1 MWYRLRVKPVR
12 VSTSGDTGFTL
23 LEVMVAVAIV
33 AIALVPLLRLHLVS
47 LDATIWTQDY
57 TTAVMLAQETMAKTM
72 APIPSERKLGERKEA
87 ELESGEE
94 SGTFEEP
101 AYARFQWQ
109 TLIGETEEI
118 TLGDLAGDPASAAP
132 NPLGVQRIQVTITW
146 EDGQRSRAYQLE
158 SYVVHS
164 VQ

>member
-1 MWYRLRVKPVR
+1 
-12 VSTSGDTGFTL
+12 VSALDNSGFTL

-33 AIALVPLLRLHLVS
+33 AIALVPILRLHLVS

-57 TTAVMLAQETMAKTM
+57 TTAVMLAETKMAATM
-72 APIPSERKLGERKEA
+72 APIPSERKLGERKA
-87 ELESGEE
+87 DELEAGEE
-94 SGTFEEP
+94 KGTFDEP

-118 TLGDLAGDPASAAP
+118 ILGEVGQ
-132 NPLGVQRIQVTITW
+132 PLGVQRIEVTITW
-146 EDGQRSRAYQLE
+146 EDGRRSRAYQLE
-158 SYVVHS
+158 AYVVHV

>member
-1 MWYRLRVKPVR
+1 MVMWRQLPVKPVR
-12 VSTSGDTGFTL
+12 VRVPGDTGFTL

-57 TTAVMLAQETMAKTM
+57 TTAVMLAEAKMAATM
-72 APIPSERKLGERKEA
+72 APIPSERKLGEREGG
-87 ELESGEE
+87 EWEPGEE
-94 SGTFEEP
+94 SGAFDEP

-118 TLGDLAGDPASAAP
+118 TLGETAQ
-132 NPLGVQRIQVTITW
+132 PLGVQRIEVTITW
-146 EDGQRSRAYQLE
+146 EDGRRSRSYQLE
-158 SYVVHS
+158 SYVVHV

>member
-1 MWYRLRVKPVR
+1 MSVR
-12 VSTSGDTGFTL
+12 RRTKSVRMRALDDTGFTL

-47 LDATIWTQDY
+47 LDATIWAQDY
-57 TTAVMLAQETMAKTM
+57 TTAVMLAQKTMTEKM
-72 APIPSERKLGERKEA
+72 APIPSERELGER
-87 ELESGEE
+87 ESGELE
-94 SGTFEEP
+94 PGEENGTFDEP

-109 TLIGETEEI
+109 TLIEEKEELTLGET
-118 TLGDLAGDPASAAP
+118 AQ
-132 NPLGVQRIQVTITW
+132 PLEVQRIQVTITW

-158 SYVVHS
+158 SYVVHV